1 MSSSPS
7 LWSSRRNTLIAASA
21 AAGILVASVTTV
33 AFAEGGDN
41 DGQRTAPASNET
53 LCGAS
58 FMVEEEYGDKN
69 LQDAYE
75 RGDGYYGLET
85 ARIFYSGLPRPWPG
99 RPDLSGMDLTVSF
112 KAPPAEILDGDHDE
126 RLTEWFAS
134 APTDRDIYWSYFH
147 EPEDNVEK
155 GQFTA
160 AEWREA
166 FEHVSGLANAA
177 KNEKLFATP
186 ILMTW
191 TAQEGSGRDWR
202 EFIPGNDVVDVL
214 AWDGYNTVEPSPDG
228 YMTPEKIFA
237 ETVAVNKELALP
249 YAVAEMGSGIAKG
262 DDGTQRAEWLGR
274 ALDYLSANKALWVQ
288 YFDVDYTSYGHAD
301 YRLRDDDPGVDV
313 LRNFCES

>member
-1 MSSSPS
+1 M
-7 LWSSRRNTLIAASA
+7 IAVSA
-21 AAGILVASVTTV
+21 AAGIILASATTV

-41 DGQRTAPASNET
+41 ADRQTTPASHET
-53 LCGAS
+53 RCGAS

-75 RGDGYYGLET
+75 RGDGYYGLES
-85 ARIFYSGLPRPWPG
+85 ARIFYSGLPNAWPG
-99 RPDLSGMDLTVSF
+99 RPDLSGMDITVSF
-112 KAPPAEILDGDHDE
+112 KAPPEEILNGDHDE

-134 APTDRDIYWSYFH
+134 APTDRDIYWTYFH

-160 AEWREA
+160 EEWRHA
-166 FEHVSGLANAA
+166 FEHVTGLADTAGND
-177 KNEKLFATP
+177 KLFATP

-202 EFIPGNDVVDVL
+202 EYVPDTDVVDAL
-214 AWDGYNTVEPSPDG
+214 AWDGYNTVKPTPNG

-237 ETVAVNKELALP
+237 ESVAVNEELGLP

-262 DDGTQRAEWLGR
+262 DDGTQRAEWLS
-274 ALDYLSANKALWVQ
+274 ASLDYLSQNQALWVQ

-301 YRLRDDDPGVDV
+301 YRLRDDDPGMDV
-313 LRNFCES
+313 FRKFCES